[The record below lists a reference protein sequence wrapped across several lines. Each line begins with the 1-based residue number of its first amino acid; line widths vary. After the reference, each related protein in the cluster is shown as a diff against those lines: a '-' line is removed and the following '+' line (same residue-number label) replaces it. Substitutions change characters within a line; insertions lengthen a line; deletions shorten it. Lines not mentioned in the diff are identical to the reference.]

1 MPCLHDQ
8 LGEAWGACEW
18 GDRLYAGMEGRTDV
32 VRVELVDADEHRDSG
47 RPERPGGER
56 ADAGELA
63 GVEVVYD
70 DGVKLCGPVSVAS
83 HLHVIWVYGRVACL
97 GRSCTLYCTTSP
109 EQRPINTFPRD
120 VNVNV
125 RRCDCA

>member
-1 MPCLHDQ
+1 MHVS
-8 LGEAWGACEW
+8 E

-32 VRVELVDADEHRDSG
+32 VRVELVDSDEHGDGG

-70 DGVKLCGPVSVAS
+70 DGVELCGPVSLAS
-83 HLHVIWVYGRVACL
+83 RLHVIWGYVLRRVACF
-97 GRSCTLYCTTSP
+97 GEGYTSYCTTSP
-109 EQRPINTFPRD
+109 KQRPIDTFPRGMGVD
-120 VNVNV
+120 V